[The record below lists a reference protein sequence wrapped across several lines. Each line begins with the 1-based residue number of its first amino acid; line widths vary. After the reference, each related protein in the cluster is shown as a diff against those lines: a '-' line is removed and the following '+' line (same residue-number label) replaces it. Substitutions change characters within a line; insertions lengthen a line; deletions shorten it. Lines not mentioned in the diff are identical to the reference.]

1 MTIEQKRWTDGNAI
15 ALVSVSIALMSLG
28 ASALQNYNYSRSIDS
43 VQRNVLRAETLRTCK
58 ELIDIFFRFRL
69 KAEMANLAQAGG
81 MESVEIKALAYQFG
95 ALGTFMANFRQD
107 ALRSRYAALAW
118 QLNRIAE
125 EAARLSKDD
134 FNKLFEEADRQF
146 SAIND
151 DCVKAAQGEL
161 L

>member
-1 MTIEQKRWTDGNAI
+1 MATERKRWTDGNAI
-15 ALVSVSIALMSLG
+15 ALVSASIALMSLG
-28 ASALQNYNYSRSIDS
+28 AAGLQNYNYSRSIDS

-58 ELIDIFFRFRL
+58 EMIDIFFRFRL

-81 MESVEIKALAYQFG
+81 MEAVETKALAYQFG

-107 ALRSRYAALAW
+107 TLRSRYAALSW
-118 QLNRIAE
+118 HLNRISE
-125 EAARLSKDD
+125 EAARLPKAD
-134 FNKLFEEADRQF
+134 FDKLFEEADKQF

-161 L
+161 P